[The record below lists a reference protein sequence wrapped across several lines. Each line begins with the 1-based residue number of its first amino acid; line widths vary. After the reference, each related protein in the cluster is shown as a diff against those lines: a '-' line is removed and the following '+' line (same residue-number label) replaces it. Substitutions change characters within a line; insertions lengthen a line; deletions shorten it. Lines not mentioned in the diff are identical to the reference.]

1 MTGMNRFSLVFI
13 LLSAL
18 RVDAA
23 DPPAAPAPAPASAPT
38 NPPPTI
44 QDLAYDEHDLTK
56 LDFWRAE
63 GEGPR
68 PLYIFIHGGGW
79 TSGDKAERLPIF
91 QPFLKRGI
99 SCASI
104 NYRLTPG
111 NPLPTP
117 VHDAARAIQFLR
129 SRADELGIRKD
140 RIVLT
145 GGSAGACTSLWLA
158 CHDDLADPDSADP
171 VARESTRVQ
180 GAFANAGQTSIDPP
194 QILDWL
200 GPKVLDHRMTP
211 SAVGA
216 KDSAEAMAN
225 YAQYEPLYKEFSPW
239 NHVSSDDP
247 PLLLSYDADT
257 TLPSK
262 DAGHGIHHPVYG
274 VKMKERC
281 DSVGQECHL
290 FLGGVTDSKKYSDAT
305 SFVLAILLA
314 E

>member
-1 MTGMNRFSLVFI
+1 MKPFPIQLAFCLPVW
-13 LLSAL
+13 LSG
-18 RVDAA
+18 A
-23 DPPAAPAPAPASAPT
+23 DPAPAPAFV

-44 QDLAYDEHDLTK
+44 QDLAYDVHDLTK
-56 LDFWRAE
+56 LDFWKAE

-68 PLYIFIHGGGW
+68 PLYIHIHGGGW
-79 TSGDKAERLPIF
+79 TSGDKAERVPEWRA
-91 QPFLKRGI
+91 FLKRGI

-104 NYRLTPG
+104 NYRLTPQH
-111 NPLPTP
+111 PLPTP

-145 GGSAGACTSLWLA
+145 GGSAGACTSMWLA
-158 CHDDLADPDSADP
+158 CHDDLADPDAADP

-180 GAFANAGQTSIDPP
+180 GAFANAGQSSIDPP
-194 QILDWL
+194 QIQEWL
-200 GPKVLDHRMTP
+200 GPMVLEHRMIP
-211 SAVGA
+211 FAVGA
-216 KDSAEAMAN
+216 KDSAEALAN
-225 YAQYEPLYKEFSPW
+225 YSRHETIYKEFSAW

-247 PLLLSYDADT
+247 PLLLSYEADR

-262 DAGHGIHHPVYG
+262 SAGHGIHHPVYG
-274 VKMKERC
+274 VKMKEKC
-281 DSVGQECHL
+281 DAVGQECHL
-290 FLGGVTDSKKYSDAT
+290 FIGKITDSKKYSDAT